1 VNSREPYSEIYKLP
15 ELVDK
20 FIDIFGE
27 LLEQEC
33 RPIRKVIQMDY
44 DKVKE
49 EMAAYN
55 ASDTLRN
62 KIMNGFDDLLDRLD
76 SANNFYE
83 AVAMK
88 EESDR
93 LKLRYI
99 TQITTE
105 AEKEKTVV
113 DDEGGEPAIP
123 PIRKK
128 TVSISIANILRG
140 TRNIKSKADIDELLA
155 EIRTRLE
162 SELKEDTIVK
172 LV

>member
-1 VNSREPYSEIYKLP
+1 
-15 ELVDK
+15 
-20 FIDIFGE
+20 
-27 LLEQEC
+27 
-33 RPIRKVIQMDY
+33 
-44 DKVKE
+44 
-49 EMAAYN
+49 
-55 ASDTLRN
+55 
-62 KIMNGFDDLLDRLD
+62 MNGFDDLLDRLD

-113 DDEGGEPAIP
+113 DDEGGETAIP

-155 EIRTRLE
+155 EIKARLE